1 MPEWNE
7 LFTKEENR
15 WVEPH
20 ERVVEVVEYLPAG
33 ARILDLGCGAGRH
46 LAYLAKQGFNVV
58 GTDIARRG
66 LSYSRQ
72 KLEALDA
79 PVCLTCSDMTAI
91 PHADEVFDAVIS
103 IHVIFHNPMA
113 GLRRSI
119 AEIYRVLKPGGMAL
133 ITFQST
139 RSYRYGKGELLEPNT
154 YLPDLGE
161 DRGIPHHYSDLE
173 ELGREL
179 RAFHVQKVLH
189 DAHPSG
195 EPSGGMSCHWEV
207 IAIKPGGNHD

>member
-7 LFTKEENR
+7 LYKKEENR

-20 ERVVEVVEYLPAG
+20 ERVVEAAETLPAG

-58 GTDIARRG
+58 GTDIAPRG

-72 KLEALDA
+72 KLEALGA
-79 PVCLTCSDMTAI
+79 PVCLTRSDMTAI
-91 PHADEVFDAVIS
+91 PHADGVFDAVIS
-103 IHVIFHNPMA
+103 IHVIFHNPLA
-113 GLRRSI
+113 GMRRTI
-119 AEIYRVLKPGGMAL
+119 AEIYRVLKPGGMAW
-133 ITFQST
+133 ITLQSK
-139 RSYRYGKGELLEPNT
+139 RSYRYGKGELLEPDT

-161 DRGIPHHYSDLE
+161 DRDIPHHFSDLE

-179 RAFHVQKVLH
+179 RAFQIQKVLH
-189 DAHPSG
+189 DEHPS
-195 EPSGGMSCHWEV
+195 EDASGGMSCHWEV
-207 IAIKPGGNHD
+207 MVIKPGVNLD